1 MGRLCFGA
9 LGTALVAALL
19 AGCGGS
25 GNQSTATQVRTASTQ
40 TVAIPPQTTP
50 VLPPAVDQLG
60 AAQRPLSSQFPAA
73 GARSLSTLAR
83 LVGGTGTLGEATGTY
98 TIGRQRF
105 AFALT
110 DKANRYIYAPTA
122 IYLAATPTSPA
133 SGPFLAPADLMGVA
147 PQYRSAQ
154 NEGPGGLKAIYST
167 TIPLPKS
174 GIFDVL
180 ALSRDGNKLIGS
192 TGEVAVAVS
201 TPIPGVGQRPPDVAT
216 DTLATVDGNIAL
228 LTTRQPPENMHAVSF
243 NQVLGKRPI
252 ALLFSTPEL
261 CTSRVCGPVTDLL
274 VSLQHE
280 FPAISFI
287 HQEVYVD
294 NNPAKG
300 LRPQL
305 HAFHLETEPWLFTID
320 RQGVIVTRLQGAFGV
335 NAARQALNAALRG

>member
-1 MGRLCFGA
+1 MGRACFGA
-9 LGTALVAALL
+9 LGTVLVAALL
-19 AGCGGS
+19 SGCGS
-25 GNQSTATQVRTASTQ
+25 GKQSTATQVGTASTQ

-50 VLPPAVDQLG
+50 VLPPAVNQLG
-60 AAQRPLSSQFPAA
+60 AAERPLSSQFPAT
-73 GARSLSTLAR
+73 GGRSLITIAR
-83 LVGGTGTLGEATGTY
+83 LVRETGTLGEATGTY
-98 TIGRQRF
+98 TTGRQRL

-133 SGPFLAPADLMGVA
+133 SGPYLAPADLMGVA
-147 PQYRSAQ
+147 PRYRSAQ
-154 NEGPGGLKAIYST
+154 NEAPGGLKAIYST

-174 GIFDVL
+174 GVFDVL
-180 ALSRDGNKLIGS
+180 ALSRVGTKLIGS
-192 TGEVAVAVS
+192 TGEVAAAVS

-216 DTLATVDGNIAL
+216 DTLATVHGNIAL

-243 NQVLGKRPI
+243 NQVLGRQPI

-280 FPAISFI
+280 FPAITFI
-287 HQEVYVD
+287 HEEVYVD

-320 RQGVIVTRLQGAFGV
+320 RNGVIVSRLQGAFGV
-335 NAARQALNAALRG
+335 NEARQALEAALRG